1 MVAAHCMGNKMMQQ
15 QANTH
20 PSPLVEKMDWHQ
32 RIGFADAGNPVED
45 CSTMQL
51 LH

>member
-1 MVAAHCMGNKMMQQ
+1 MMQ

-20 PSPLVEKMDWHQ
+20 PTPVVEKMDWHQ
-32 RIGFADAGNPVED
+32 KIAFADAGSPVKD

-51 LH
+51 LL

>member
-1 MVAAHCMGNKMMQQ
+1 MMHWQ
-15 QANTH
+15 QANTR
-20 PSPLVEKMDWHQ
+20 PTPLVEEMDWHQ
-32 RIGFADAGNPVED
+32 KIAFVDDGNPVED

>member
-1 MVAAHCMGNKMMQQ
+1 MEGMTVQQ

-20 PSPLVEKMDWHQ
+20 PSLLVDRMDWHQ
-32 RIGFADAGNPVED
+32 KIEFVDAGNPVED